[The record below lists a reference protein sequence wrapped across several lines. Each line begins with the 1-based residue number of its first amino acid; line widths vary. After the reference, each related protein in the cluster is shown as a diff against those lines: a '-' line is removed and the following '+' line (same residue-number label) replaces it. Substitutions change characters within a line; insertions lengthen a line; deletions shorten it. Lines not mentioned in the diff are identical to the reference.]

1 MYYLLDESELVFPH
15 PSLADE
21 DGLLAVGGD
30 LSIERLLLAY
40 ENGIFPWYNED
51 SPILWYAPLERF
63 VLSPAKIRIS
73 KSLKQVLRSNIFQ
86 VTIDKDF
93 SSVIKNCA
101 VISRKDQ
108 DGTWI
113 VSDMQDAYN
122 RLHEVGYAH
131 SVEVWQGEELVG
143 GLYGVQIGKVFCGES
158 MFSKVSNA
166 SKIALVHLA
175 KNFGLSLIDCQIP
188 SEHLTKMGAELI
200 PQEVYLSILH
210 TQQSIPY
217 DFQRTF

>member
-1 MYYLLDESELVFPH
+1 MYYLLDENELVFPH

-73 KSLKQVLRSNIFQ
+73 KSLKQVLRSNKFQ

-113 VSDMQDAYN
+113 VSDMQEAYN
-122 RLHEVGYAH
+122 RLHKAGYAH
-131 SVEVWQGEELVG
+131 SIEVWQGEELVG
-143 GLYGVQIGKVFCGES
+143 GLYGVQVGKVFCGES

-188 SEHLTKMGAELI
+188 SDHLRKMGAELI
-200 PQEVYLSILH
+200 PQEEYLSVLH
-210 TQQSIPY
+210 AQQS
-217 DFQRTF
+217 

>member
-1 MYYLLDESELVFPH
+1 MYYLLDENELVFPH

-73 KSLKQVLRSNIFQ
+73 KSLKQVLRSNKFQ

-122 RLHEVGYAH
+122 RLHEAGYAH

-200 PQEVYLSILH
+200 PQEEYLSILH

>member
-1 MYYLLDESELVFPH
+1 MYYLLDENELVFPH

-73 KSLKQVLRSNIFQ
+73 KSLQQVLRSNKFQ

-122 RLHEVGYAH
+122 RLHEAGYAH

-166 SKIALVHLA
+166 SKIAFVHLA

-188 SEHLTKMGAELI
+188 SDHLRKMGTELI
-200 PQEVYLSILH
+200 PQEEYLSIVH
-210 TQQSIPY
+210 AQQSLPY

>member
-1 MYYLLDESELVFPH
+1 MYYLLDENELVFPH

-73 KSLKQVLRSNIFQ
+73 KSLKQVLRSNKFQ

-113 VSDMQDAYN
+113 VSDMQEAYN
-122 RLHEVGYAH
+122 RLHKAGYAH

-143 GLYGVQIGKVFCGES
+143 GLYGVQVGKVFCGES

-188 SEHLTKMGAELI
+188 SDHLRKMGAELI
-200 PQEVYLSILH
+200 PQEEYLSILH
-210 TQQSIPY
+210 AQQS
-217 DFQRTF
+217 

>member
-1 MYYLLDESELVFPH
+1 
-15 PSLADE
+15 
-21 DGLLAVGGD
+21 
-30 LSIERLLLAY
+30 LLLAY

-73 KSLKQVLRSNIFQ
+73 KSLKQVLRSNKFQ

-113 VSDMQDAYN
+113 VSDMQEAYN
-122 RLHEVGYAH
+122 RLHKAGYAH

-166 SKIALVHLA
+166 SKVALVYLA

-188 SEHLTKMGAELI
+188 SDHLTKMGAELI
-200 PQEVYLSILH
+200 PQEEYLSILH

>member
-1 MYYLLDESELVFPH
+1 MYYLLDENELVFPH

-73 KSLKQVLRSNIFQ
+73 KSLKQVLRSNKFQ

-113 VSDMQDAYN
+113 VSDMQEAYN
-122 RLHEVGYAH
+122 RLHKAGYAH
-131 SVEVWQGEELVG
+131 SIEVWQGEELVG

-188 SEHLTKMGAELI
+188 SDHLKKIGAELI
-200 PQEVYLSILH
+200 PQEEYLSIVH
-210 TQQSIPY
+210 AQQSLPY

>member
-1 MYYLLDESELVFPH
+1 MYYLLDENELVFPH

-73 KSLKQVLRSNIFQ
+73 KSLKQVLRSNKFQ

-113 VSDMQDAYN
+113 VSDMQEAYN
-122 RLHEVGYAH
+122 RLHKAGYAH
-131 SVEVWQGEELVG
+131 SVEVWHGEELVG
-143 GLYGVQIGKVFCGES
+143 GLYGVQVGKVFCGES

-188 SEHLTKMGAELI
+188 SDHLRKMGAEII
-200 PQEVYLSILH
+200 PQEEYLSILH
-210 TQQSIPY
+210 AQQSLPY